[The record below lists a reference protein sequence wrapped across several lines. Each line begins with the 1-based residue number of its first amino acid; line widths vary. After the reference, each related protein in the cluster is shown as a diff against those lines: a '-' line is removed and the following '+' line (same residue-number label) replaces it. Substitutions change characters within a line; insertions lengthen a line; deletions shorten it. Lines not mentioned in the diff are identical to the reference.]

1 MQEELYV
8 RAQRVQNYFL
18 PIQYRKKQTAMGRY
32 AFFNTG
38 LEYKFGFGIQTS
50 GDIHRFGG
58 FDNNSIDN
66 PIHVWSQ
73 EDKEYILGILKD
85 MEKGYDIP
93 PIDFSQFEN
102 SPNGTNRVHSKLFE
116 NMRQK
121 RDDTELYYKY
131 FLGAIIYHQL
141 SYTRILTA
149 EYEY

>member
-1 MQEELYV
+1 MYEREG
-8 RAQRVQNYFL
+8 RVKRNYFL
-18 PIQYRKKQTAMGRY
+18 PNQCRKKAAMGRY

-50 GDIHRFGG
+50 GDIKRFGG

-85 MEKGYDIP
+85 MEKGYDIL
-93 PIDFSQFEN
+93 PIDFSEFEN
-102 SPNGTNRVHSKLFE
+102 SLKGTNRVHSKLLE
-116 NMRQK
+116 NISK
-121 RDDTELYYKY
+121 KCEDAELYYKY
-131 FLGAIIYHQL
+131 YLGAIIYHQL
-141 SYTRILTA
+141 LYTRILTA